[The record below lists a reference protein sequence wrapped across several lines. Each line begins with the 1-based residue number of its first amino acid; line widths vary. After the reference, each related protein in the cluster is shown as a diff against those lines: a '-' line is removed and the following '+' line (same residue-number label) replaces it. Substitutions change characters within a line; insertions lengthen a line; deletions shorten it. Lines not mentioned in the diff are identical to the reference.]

1 METSTINL
9 TGTPG
14 FWVFVFV
21 HPWLSFFA
29 FCFLIMAVF
38 DTITDVLVA
47 FAKRGNK

>member
-1 METSTINL
+1 METSTFNL

-14 FWVFVFV
+14 FWTLVMI

-29 FCFLIMAVF
+29 FIVLCICVF
-38 DTITDVLVA
+38 GTITDVLVA